1 MRPID
6 LPVLIISA
14 ALFVLVYGFVSMARS
29 AIKAHCA
36 LNKAR
41 WSCQKMSAKLRD
53 VTCAWDTASK
63 TFKNSLISVSNTPAH
78 IKTVGDKIFLVMCG
92 DVVVRRF
99 CSPDPD
105 TNKRMAEE
113 LTLKLNQQP

>member
-14 ALFVLVYGFVSMARS
+14 ALFVLVYGFVNMARS

-53 VTCAWDTASK
+53 VTCSWHTD
-63 TFKNSLISVSNTPAH
+63 SNTLTKLFAHTMSLPARVEQ
-78 IKTVGDKIFLVMCG
+78 VGGKLYAVKIG
-92 DVVVRRF
+92 DLTIRLYGRQ
-99 CSPDPD
+99 DPE
-105 TNKRMAEE
+105 TNKRLAEE
-113 LTLKLNQQP
+113 LTVKLNQQP